1 MTGDQLTD
9 YPNHDKQLKILIV
22 DDDVFFRQL
31 LNRILTAV
39 GYQVIETR
47 SVADAIGALELAP
60 DLAIID
66 YRMPGSDGA
75 SFIKE
80 LRDKNY
86 KFPIVFCSGSGMD
99 QKTFASMRNV
109 YHVDLIV
116 RKPIQPEMFVQQIAE
131 LLHGRINDQHTRV
144 NSQNQL
150 PPEPEAEEEQETEPI
165 KYAAIEVENA
175 GGQTQEPNLNEH
187 NQTLDEFLRQANLLP
202 ETEASTAAKA
212 AEEAAQAI
220 RETEKAIAELS
231 CMYLLELP
239 NELEQMAVEIRAA
252 VTEHDTKA
260 LNQASNRAHQIK
272 GTAGSL
278 GFDTISQIGAV
289 LEKELLA
296 LSREELNSDNLKWD
310 EILASVEQAKIWIKK
325 KVEGLNSDEPTEPV
339 MKVVLELTESIV
351 VESAN
356 LEQNSNSQPQG
367 RLLPPRVLVVA
378 SDRELISNL
387 TNTLEEDRLTV
398 TSLTSSMEAFSVLDD
413 FQPELIMLQAT
424 MPSVSGNDICRM
436 IRCNS
441 RWQTIPIL
449 ILVDSNSCSVESRQK
464 LFDAGANDFV
474 LTPLVA
480 LEVKAKLKNHLPLT
494 TRQNQSTAF

>member
-1 MTGDQLTD
+1 MTNNQMTAS
-9 YPNHDKQLKILIV
+9 QLKILVV
-22 DDDVFFRQL
+22 DDDAFFRQL

-47 SVADAIGALELAP
+47 SVADAISALEQAP

-80 LRDKNY
+80 LREKNY

-109 YHVDLIV
+109 YHVDMIIQ
-116 RKPIQPEMFVQQIAE
+116 KPIHAEMFVQQIAE
-131 LLHGRINDQHTRV
+131 LLNERQNKA
-144 NSQNQL
+144 NSQL
-150 PPEPEAEEEQETEPI
+150 PTSEPEQEAEPEAIAKDELGQSVALEQQVRELQATDEQAQETI
-165 KYAAIEVENA
+165 
-175 GGQTQEPNLNEH
+175 LNDR
-187 NQTLDEFLRQANLLP
+187 NQTLDEFLRQEHLLP

-212 AEEAAQAI
+212 AEEAALAI

-239 NELEQMAVEIRAA
+239 NELEQMTIEIEAAAAENDTRA
-252 VTEHDTKA
+252 
-260 LNQASNRAHQIK
+260 LRQASNRAHQIK

-278 GFDTISQIGAV
+278 GFNTLGQIGAV
-289 LEKELLA
+289 LEKELLT
-296 LSREELNSDNLKWD
+296 LGREELNSNNAKWD
-310 EILASVEQAKIWIKK
+310 EILAAVEQAKAWIKEK
-325 KVEGLNSDEPTEPV
+325 IDELNSEEPIETA
-339 MKVVLELTESIV
+339 MKAMPELTESMI
-351 VESAN
+351 VESVN
-356 LEQNSNSQPQG
+356 LEQNSKNQPQG

-387 TNTLEEDRLTV
+387 TNSLEEERLTV

-413 FQPELIMLQAT
+413 FQPDLIMLQAK

-441 RWQTIPIL
+441 RWQSIPIL

-464 LFDAGANDFV
+464 IFEAGANDFV
-474 LTPLVA
+474 LTPLAA
-480 LEVKAKLKNHLPLT
+480 LEVKAKLKNYFPLIKM
-494 TRQNQSTAF
+494 QNQSAAF

>member
-1 MTGDQLTD
+1 MTNNQITD
-9 YPNHDKQLKILIV
+9 TQLKILVV
-22 DDDVFFRQL
+22 DDDAFFRQL

-39 GYQVIETR
+39 GYHVIETR
-47 SVADAIGALELAP
+47 SVADAINALEQAP

-80 LRDKNY
+80 LREKNY

-109 YHVDLIV
+109 YHVDMIIQ
-116 RKPIQPEMFVQQIAE
+116 KPIHPEMFIQQIGE
-131 LLHGRINDQHTRV
+131 LLYERQNERQNKA
-144 NSQNQL
+144 NSQLATPVPELEVEPDAVASELNQ
-150 PPEPEAEEEQETEPI
+150 
-165 KYAAIEVENA
+165 YAAIEAEETEEQV
-175 GGQTQEPNLNEH
+175 QEPILNEH
-187 NQTLDEFLRQANLLP
+187 NQTLDEFLRQEHLLP

-212 AEEAAQAI
+212 AEEAAQAM
-220 RETEKAIAELS
+220 RETEEAIAELGS
-231 CMYLLELP
+231 IYLLELP

-252 VTEHDTKA
+252 VTEHDSKA

-278 GFDTISQIGAV
+278 GFDTLSQIGAV
-289 LEKELLA
+289 LEKELLT
-296 LSREELNSDNLKWD
+296 LSREELDSDSPKWD
-310 EILASVEQAKIWIKK
+310 EILASVEQAKAWIKEK
-325 KVEGLNSDEPTEPV
+325 IDELNSEEPIETA
-339 MKVVLELTESIV
+339 MKAMPELTESMI
-351 VESAN
+351 VESVN
-356 LEQNSNSQPQG
+356 LEQNSKNQPQG

-387 TNTLEEDRLTV
+387 TNSLEEERLTV

-413 FQPELIMLQAT
+413 FQPDLIMLQAK

-441 RWQTIPIL
+441 RWQSIPIL

-464 LFDAGANDFV
+464 IFEAGANDFV

-480 LEVKAKLKNHLPLT
+480 LEVKAKLKNYVPLIT
-494 TRQNQSTAF
+494 FQNQPIAF